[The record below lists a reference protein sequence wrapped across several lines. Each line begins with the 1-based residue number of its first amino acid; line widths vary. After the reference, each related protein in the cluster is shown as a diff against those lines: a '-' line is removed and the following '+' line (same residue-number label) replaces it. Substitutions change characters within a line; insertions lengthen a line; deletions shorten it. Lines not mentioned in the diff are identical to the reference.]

1 MMHSNKSIIYL
12 LFITL
17 IFSSCE
23 KVIDLKLNPSDSR
36 LVIEAKM
43 TNELGSCVVKLSRV
57 INYDQAN
64 NYPKISNAIVSID
77 DNGTTYLLTE
87 TSAGIYTK
95 ADMQGVPGHRY
106 TLKVLV
112 DGDEYTSTCI
122 MPTMVQID
130 SLYSKYEV
138 FFIDTNLTTYVAYQ
152 DPSGERNY
160 YRFILSI
167 ANTVSDGFLLDNDT
181 FYDGQYAEQNLFSF
195 NSAYSSGDT
204 IKVEL
209 WSIDAAIYK
218 YFSTLSSI
226 IGGQSGQLAAPA
238 NPSSNINGG
247 AMGYFNVYGVS
258 RRETLVP

>member
-1 MMHSNKSIIYL
+1 MMHSNKSFIYL
-12 LFITL
+12 LFIIL

-36 LVIEAKM
+36 LVIEAQM
-43 TNELGSCVVKLSRV
+43 TNELGSCSVKLSRV

-64 NYPKISNAIVSID
+64 NYPKISNAIVRIE
-77 DNGTTYLLTE
+77 DNGVSYLLTE
-87 TSAGIYTK
+87 TAAGIYTK
-95 ADMQGVPGHRY
+95 PDLQGVPGHTY
-106 TLKVLV
+106 NLKVIV
-112 DGDEYTSTCI
+112 DGEEYTSSCK

-130 SLYSKYEV
+130 TVYTQYEV
-138 FFIDTNLTTYVAYQ
+138 FFVDTNLATYITYQ

-160 YRFILSI
+160 YRYILSI
-167 ANTVSDGFLLDNDT
+167 ADTVSEGFLLDNDT
-181 FYDGQYAEQNLFSF
+181 FYDGQNAEQSLFSF
-195 NSAYSSGDT
+195 NSEYMSGDS

-209 WSIDAAIYK
+209 WSIDAAVYK

-238 NPSSNINGG
+238 NPSSNISGG

-258 RRETLVP
+258 RGNTIVP